1 MILGNSDSPDL
12 LLIPSVQPREI
23 SEPLKTPYTCKNK
36 VLLKENFLSEF
47 DTKSDKDRVLKNL
60 GIYELAGSKWGNII
74 GNIQDQEDLIAY
86 LDKFKQSENIKYK
99 NSSYPKIN
107 NIKEALDYLLYDPL
121 KITFQVSP
129 TLVEL
134 NNSTTVYINWGYNK
148 SIISQELN
156 GVDLPLNSRSQ
167 VFNNV
172 NTTTTFTLKASDD
185 NKSYQTSSKVEFV
198 PAIYYGNST
207 EIPSFSS
214 CFKIL
219 SKSRKCDISGTFTK
233 YIYILMPTTYGEP
246 RFFVGGFEG
255 GFQKLN
261 QVQYNNISYT
271 IYRSDNSN
279 LGQTTINIQ

>member
-23 SEPLKTPYTCKNK
+23 SEPLKTPYTCKSK
-36 VLLKENFLSEF
+36 VLLKENFLSEYS
-47 DTKSDKDRVLKNL
+47 TKSDRDKVLENL
-60 GIYELAGSKWGNII
+60 GIYELAGSKWGNIV

-86 LDKFKQSENIKYK
+86 LDKFKQAENIKYV
-99 NSSYPKIN
+99 NSSNPKIT
-107 NIKEALDYLLYDPL
+107 NIKEALDYLLYEPL

-134 NNSTTVYINWGYNK
+134 NSLTNVYVSWGYNK
-148 SIISQELN
+148 PIISQELN
-156 GVDLPLNSRSQ
+156 GTALPLNNREQ

-172 NTTTTFTLKASDD
+172 NTTTTYTLKVSDD
-185 NKSYQTSSKVEFV
+185 YKSYQASSKVEFV
-198 PAIYYGNST
+198 PAIYYGDSV
-207 EIPSFSS
+207 EISSFSS
-214 CFKIL
+214 CSKIL
-219 SKSRKCDISGTFTK
+219 SRSRKCDISGTFTK

-279 LGQTTINIQ
+279 LGQTIINIQ